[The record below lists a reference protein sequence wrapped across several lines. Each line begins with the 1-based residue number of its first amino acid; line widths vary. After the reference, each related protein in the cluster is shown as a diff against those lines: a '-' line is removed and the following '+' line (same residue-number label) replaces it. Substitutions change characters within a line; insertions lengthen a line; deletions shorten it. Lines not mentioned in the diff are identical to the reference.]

1 MTKSIYTFLILFITC
16 NIIAQDNDWQQQV
29 EYRINARLDS
39 TTNNIVATCAINYY
53 NNSPDTLDRIYFHLW
68 ANAFSSKHTP
78 FADQLLRLGMS
89 DFYFADQDDFGGY
102 VQIKAEL
109 PSDEGALEIIYEEG
123 QNEIAYIP
131 IEGGLAPGM
140 EMPIIFYYTLEVP
153 SYFSR
158 LGKSESLYNMV
169 AWYPKPAVYDKDG
182 WHTMPYLAM
191 GEYYSE
197 FANYDVTLCAKE
209 GNQIAHS
216 GYETERYIN
225 NGYQYINTRLENAH
239 DYAWFL
245 SPDMDVEEENVE
257 LKNNQIVNL
266 KIYRTDTDTTWNH
279 AMQYAKQALQFMADY
294 MGDYPYSTLSIVQG
308 NDSGLGGAMEYPSI
322 KIIKNVKTTAALEY
336 YIAHEV
342 GHSWFY
348 AALGINERDESYF
361 DEGLTTF
368 LEQKYTEYYHEGNN
382 YYDRI
387 LQHTFK
393 SDDKPT
399 LRHIAEGQICRH
411 MHQALNTPI
420 EQLSGINYGLNAYQI
435 GSTLV
440 AHLESLLGPEKV
452 KEMLQSF
459 YKKWKYKHPSYDD
472 FLLHIESESQLD
484 LNGYEDIING
494 LSVDMTIE
502 KIENNT
508 IYFGNNGAPQFAVPI
523 LIEYEDGSIE
533 RKNVEPYNG
542 QYITLKNSP
551 IRSAVLDPDFTSL
564 DVNPENNRY
573 PRPGIGIR
581 ILPML
586 DRSSKKDI
594 YLTPIVTA
602 YNSYDGFM
610 FGLSSYNSTF
620 PAKNLKW
627 NITPLYG
634 TSSKNIVGQ
643 SWISYDT
650 RPSSK
655 NIRKIQYRLGLKSF
669 SISNNNDNGG
679 FNHKYYRIDPSIS
692 LHHNHSPA
700 SRIYS
705 KTSLR
710 QLWIGTEN
718 FSGGISGFTQNIT
731 RLTHNRYNFDVLQPN
746 ELEIELEYNNYS
758 APFDIGSNDY
768 LKLSLDYRHGF
779 LFKENKR
786 FDIRFFA
793 AGFIKNSQRESSS
806 YNNLLAKG
814 SIALLSQG
822 FTDYSYDEYF
832 LDRQGSSKNAYR
844 QIGFNGGGFKDALG
858 GPNAR
863 IGQSN
868 DFAMAINIKSNLPF
882 GPPKLPLKLFF
893 DSGYART
900 KSFTNDPLQG
910 EIFYSGGVMLEL
922 SDGLF
927 GVYLP
932 LVSSNNI
939 SEIYAA
945 DDRSFFSKVTFSMD
959 LHRFN
964 PWDLVDEFNF

>member
-16 NIIAQDNDWQQQV
+16 NILAQDNDWQQHV
-29 EYRINARLDS
+29 EYRINVRLDS
-39 TTNNIVATCAINYY
+39 LTNDIVGSCATTYF

-68 ANAFSSKHTP
+68 ANAFSSKQTP
-78 FADQLLRLGMS
+78 FAEQVLRLGMS
-89 DFYFADQDDFGGY
+89 DFYFADEEDLGGY
-102 VQIKAEL
+102 VEIKAKL
-109 PSDEGALEIIYEEG
+109 PSEENALEIIYEEG

-131 IEGGLAPGM
+131 IPGGLAPGM
-140 EMPIIFYYTLEVP
+140 EMPIIFYYILDVP
-153 SYFSR
+153 TYFSR
-158 LGKSESLYNMV
+158 LGRSESLFNLV
-169 AWYPKPAVYDKDG
+169 AWYPKPAVYDQDG

-209 GNQIAHS
+209 EYTIAHS
-216 GYETERYIN
+216 GYVTERSVN

-245 SPDMDVEEENVE
+245 SPEMTVEEEKVN
-257 LKNNQIVNL
+257 LKNNQIVDV
-266 KIYRTDTDTTWNH
+266 KIYRTDADTTWNH
-279 AMQYAKQALQFMADY
+279 AMKYAKQTLEFMADY

-308 NDSGLGGAMEYPSI
+308 KDSGLGGAMEYPSI
-322 KIIKNVKTTAALEY
+322 KIIKNVKNAAALEY

-368 LEQKYTEYYHEGNN
+368 LEQKYTEYFHEGNN

-387 LQHTFK
+387 LYRTFK
-393 SDDKPT
+393 SEDKPT
-399 LRHIAEGQICRH
+399 LRHVAEGQICRH
-411 MHQALNTPI
+411 MHQALDTPVD
-420 EQLSGINYGLNAYQI
+420 QLSGINYGLNAYQI

-440 AHLESLLGPEKV
+440 AHLESLLGSEKV
-452 KEMLQSF
+452 KEMIQSF

-484 LNGYEDIING
+484 LNGYQDIIKG
-494 LSVDMTIE
+494 QAVDMTIE
-502 KIENNT
+502 KIENNK
-508 IYFGNNGAPQFAVPI
+508 IHFGNNGSPQFAVP
-523 LIEYEDGSIE
+523 LVIEYEDGSTE
-533 RKNVEPYNG
+533 RKNVEPYDG
-542 QYITLKNSP
+542 LQITTKDSK
-551 IRSAVLDPDFTSL
+551 IKSVILDPDFTSL
-564 DVNPENNRY
+564 DINPENNRY
-573 PRPGIGIR
+573 PRPGIGIG
-581 ILPML
+581 IFPKL
-586 DRSSKKDI
+586 DRSRKKDI
-594 YLTPIVTA
+594 YLTPILTA

-610 FGLSSYNSTF
+610 LGLSSYNSTF

-650 RPSSK
+650 RPTSNK
-655 NIRKIQYRLGLKSF
+655 IRKIQYRLGIKSF
-669 SISNNNDNGG
+669 SLTNNSNNGGDNLR
-679 FNHKYYRIDPSIS
+679 YLRIDPSIS

-705 KTSLR
+705 KTTLR
-710 QLWIGTEN
+710 QLWIGNET
-718 FSGGISGFTQNIT
+718 FGGELSGFQQNIT
-731 RLTHNRYNFDVLQPN
+731 RLSYNRYNSDVLQPN
-746 ELEIELEYNNYS
+746 ELEVELEFNKYT
-758 APFDIGSNDY
+758 APFESASNNY

-779 LFKENKR
+779 LFKKNKR
-786 FDIRFFA
+786 FDVRFFA
-793 AGFIKNSQRESSS
+793 AGFIKNTRRESSS
-806 YNNLLAKG
+806 FNNFLTQG

-822 FTDYSYDEYF
+822 FTDYSFDDYF
-832 LDRQGSSKNAYR
+832 LDRQGNSTRAYR

-858 GPNAR
+858 GPNSR

-868 DFAMAINIKSNLPF
+868 DFAMAINVKSNLPF

-900 KSFTNDPLQG
+900 KSFSQEPLQG
-910 EIFYSGGVMLEL
+910 EIFYSGGVMLEFV
-922 SDGLF
+922 DGLL

-932 LVSSNNI
+932 LVASDNI
-939 SEIYAA
+939 NSTYES
-945 DDRSFFSKVTFSMD
+945 DDRSFFSKVTFSID
-959 LHRFN
+959 LHRSN
-964 PWDLVDEFNF
+964 PWNLIDDFNF